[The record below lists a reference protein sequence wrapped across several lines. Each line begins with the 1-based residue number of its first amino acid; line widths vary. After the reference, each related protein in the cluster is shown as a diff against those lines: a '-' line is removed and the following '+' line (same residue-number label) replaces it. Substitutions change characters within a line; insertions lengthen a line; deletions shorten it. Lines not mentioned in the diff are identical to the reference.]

1 MDLARTLESA
11 VVVAREAGELVACDF
26 PLGAMDQVGFKGSV
40 NPVTETDAAAE
51 RLIRERLRDEFPG
64 HRILA
69 EEGGGDAWREP
80 GPPIWLVDPLDG
92 TNNFAHGF
100 PQVGVSLA
108 LVNEQQPLVGVVHDP
123 LRGETFTAVAGAGA
137 TLNDRPIH
145 VTEVADDLGEPGT
158 GGYEELARLVLPSGR
173 PDSDS
178 VVGRFPALDALV
190 SPDLRAVVVGSVHVR
205 DGTLRHVEHAAVGLV
220 EEPVVAG
227 EVVAGKPPL
236 DFLAGEHL
244 VGQSLALAQL
254 DRLLEGIPV
263 TLVVRT
269 GPAPERTRLA
279 DELVRVALLEFVP
292 QLDRPLDDL
301 YVLGFLPDC
310 RVDHASEAAR

>member
-1 MDLARTLESA
+1 MDLARTLERA

-108 LVNEQQPLVGVVHDP
+108 LVTEQQPLVGVVHDP

-145 VTEVADDLGEPGT
+145 VTEVADLADAFLATGFPYDRRTARDNNVDRLDHFLRRSQGVRRAGAAVLDLCYVACGRFDGFWEIRLHPWDVAAGILIVREAGGHATDFAGT
-158 GGYEELARLVLPSGR
+158 LDCVSGR
-173 PDSDS
+173 RIVASNGHIHEQMLR
-178 VVGRFPALDALV
+178 VIAEGADAPL
-190 SPDLRAVVVGSVHVR
+190 P
-205 DGTLRHVEHAAVGLV
+205 
-220 EEPVVAG
+220 EPIEG
-227 EVVAGKPPL
+227 E
-236 DFLAGEHL
+236 
-244 VGQSLALAQL
+244 
-254 DRLLEGIPV
+254 
-263 TLVVRT
+263 
-269 GPAPERTRLA
+269 
-279 DELVRVALLEFVP
+279 
-292 QLDRPLDDL
+292 
-301 YVLGFLPDC
+301 
-310 RVDHASEAAR
+310 